1 MSIYTKKGDKGRT
14 SVFDKSTGRI
24 SKASARIRAVGSVDE
39 LNCFVGLVVSFS
51 EDEEINKLL
60 MRVQE
65 NLFVV
70 GSKIA
75 GAKIDLPQAEDGL
88 LEREI
93 DKMDGELPPLRNF
106 ILPGGAKIGAFVHAA
121 RSVSRRA
128 EREVVEYVKGSN
140 VEKDFEVVLR
150 YTNRLSD
157 FLFVLARW
165 VNKKEGVEER
175 VWRGK

>member
-106 ILPGGAKIGAFVHAA
+106 ILPALQFDSAA
-121 RSVSRRA
+121 AVRA
-128 EREVVEYVKGSN
+128 VMEQFITGRKNWIPIPRFPGL
-140 VEKDFEVVLR
+140 KPKPR
-150 YTNRLSD
+150 
-157 FLFVLARW
+157 
-165 VNKKEGVEER
+165 
-175 VWRGK
+175 